1 MKIRRLELENI
12 GCYVSRSFDFDDLTV
27 VRGENRTGKS
37 TLIYALFFALF
48 GTHLHNGLNTSD
60 LCRKGQTFGSAVL
73 DFEAGGRSFRLK
85 RSTQGGP
92 VLYSRSAGSE
102 DWRPDIPDQPQ
113 TDPIGISAEVAA
125 LTSFFREGE
134 LIYFLQD
141 IPRYNKTLLQN
152 LVQMDDVLIVQSRFK
167 KALVLAREENKAL
180 HQACPQKEVTAL
192 SLEEQRKQAE
202 AFEAERSRMDA
213 ELKNM
218 SEYAGKAVD
227 PNLFK
232 LLQQRRDE
240 KAGALEAA
248 SAQRKQLPGL
258 SELAG
263 RLKEVEAYL
272 AAGEKSAGSS
282 DALQR
287 RLGEL
292 ERGIRDIDDESGRL
306 RRLES
311 QARCA
316 VCGQPIPK
324 QRLSELIS
332 ELAGRKEEAE
342 KSLQST
348 RRDLQNALDAER
360 RLEAARRELETLRR
374 KIPEARRLEEQIG
387 DLKAQLLKSDEE
399 LHQYQA
405 LTQNLKDPEK
415 HFQRLRE
422 LEEERARLEGCIINA
437 RVAVRQME
445 QDLALIQECSAKFDQ
460 SRQHM
465 LMCNIACQAVD
476 YAVQSLNRSLLEKV
490 RRSISEWAGR
500 FTFLREFD
508 IELGPQQISPII
520 QARGYQYKLNQMS
533 KSERIFLYLL
543 LKLAIGDALSHLGV
557 FILDDPADGL
567 DLKRKRMLAQ
577 LLTEISPGRQIVVTT
592 NDESFADQFSDGS
605 RIDLDS
611 AI

>member
-1 MKIRRLELENI
+1 MKIRRAELENI
-12 GCYVSRSFDFDDLTV
+12 GCYVSRSFDFGDLTV
-27 VRGENRTGKS
+27 IRGENRAGKS

-48 GTHLHNGLNTSD
+48 GTHLHSGLKSSD
-60 LCRKGQTFGSAVL
+60 LCRKGQTFGTAIL
-73 DFEAGGRSFRLK
+73 DFEAGDRSFRLK

-92 VLYSRSAGSE
+92 ALYARSADAE
-102 DWRPDIPDQPQ
+102 DWRPEIPDHLQ
-113 TDPIGISAEVAA
+113 TDPIGISAEVAS

-192 SLEEQRKQAE
+192 SLEEHKKQAE
-202 AFEAERSRMDA
+202 ALEAERTRIDA
-213 ELKNM
+213 ELKNL
-218 SEYAGKAVD
+218 SEYAGKAMD

-240 KAGALEAA
+240 KKGALEAA
-248 SAQRKQLPGL
+248 SAQRKQLPDL
-258 SELAG
+258 SELTG

-272 AAGEKSAGSS
+272 ATGDKSAGAG

-287 RLGEL
+287 RMGEL
-292 ERGIRDIDDESGRL
+292 ERGLRDIDDESGRL
-306 RRLES
+306 RQLES
-311 QARCA
+311 RAMCA
-316 VCGQPIPK
+316 ACGQPIPK

-332 ELAGRKEEAE
+332 DLAGRKEQTE

-348 RRDLQNALDAER
+348 RSDLQNVLDAQR

-422 LEEERARLEGCIINA
+422 LENERERLEGRIINA

-445 QDLALIQECSAKFDQ
+445 QDLALIQECREKFDL
-460 SRQHM
+460 SRNHM
-465 LMCNIACQAVD
+465 LTCNIACQAVD
-476 YAVQSLNRSLLEKV
+476 YAIQSLNRSLLEKV
-490 RRSISEWAGR
+490 RRSIADWAGR

-567 DLKRKRMLAQ
+567 DLKRKKMLAQ

-605 RIDLDS
+605 RIDLD
-611 AI
+611 ATI